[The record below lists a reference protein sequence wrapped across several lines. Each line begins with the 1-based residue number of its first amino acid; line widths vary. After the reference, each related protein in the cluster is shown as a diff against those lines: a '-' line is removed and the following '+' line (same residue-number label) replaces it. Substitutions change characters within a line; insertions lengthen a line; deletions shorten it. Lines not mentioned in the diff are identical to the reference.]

1 MEEIILN
8 KLKEIEEKENIN
20 IILAVEAGSRAW
32 GFASKDSDYDV
43 RFVYIRRLKD
53 YLKLEKTKDTI
64 EWQLDDTLDINGW
77 DIKKA
82 LQLMYDSNPSIFE
95 WLSSPIIYKSSDTF
109 NELKSLS
116 KNYYSRKKNIYHYL
130 NMAISNYNAYLT
142 KDEVKIKK
150 YFYVLRP
157 ILAAKW
163 IIDKKEQPPM
173 TFSKLAK
180 EELPLE
186 LKPIINNLLEL
197 KQINSDMGISNKI
210 EELDDYINKEFETIK
225 IEAEKVEPIKANW
238 PLLDKFFYKTV
249 VK

>member
-43 RFVYIRRLKD
+43 RFVYIRKLKD

-157 ILAAKW
+157 ILTAKW

-238 PLLDKFFYKTV
+238 SLLDKFFYKTV

>member
-1 MEEIILN
+1 MEETILN

-43 RFVYIRRLKD
+43 RFVYIRKLKD

-157 ILAAKW
+157 ILTAKW
-163 IIDKKEQPPM
+163 IIDKKKQPPM

-225 IEAEKVEPIKANW
+225 IEAEKIEPIKANW